1 MKILLTLFLSI
12 SALTVSAQDVYHYVI
27 GARAGN
33 PLGATYKTFLGRYTG
48 YEVIAGVNYSY
59 EENGF
64 AVTGLYQYNYPLF
77 YFTNIYA
84 GAGMTM
90 GAADKF
96 IFHLDMQ
103 IGIEYTIQN
112 FPLQLA
118 VDYKPIYAPFNKALG
133 SNGFGFYEYGLSIR
147 YVIR

>member
-1 MKILLTLFLSI
+1 MKYLLSLLLLIGTMSL
-12 SALTVSAQDVYHYVI
+12 SAQDVYHYVI

-33 PLGATYKTFLGRYTG
+33 PLGATYKTFIGRYTG

-59 EENGF
+59 EKNGF
-64 AVTGLYQYNYPLF
+64 TATGLYQYNYPLF

-84 GAGMTM
+84 GAGLTM

-96 IFHLDMQ
+96 IFHLDAQ

-118 VDYKPIYAPFNKALG
+118 VDYKPIYAPFHKELG
-133 SNGFGFYEYGLSIR
+133 RNGFGWYEYGISIR